1 MCGIAGVWRL
11 GGGTEAML
19 QASVRAMTD
28 TIAHRGPDGEGQ
40 WVDGDAGIGL
50 GHRRLSII
58 DLSATGRQPMTSAD
72 GRFVIT
78 YNGEIYNYKEIAA
91 ELAMTFR
98 GTSDTEVLVEAI
110 ARFGIEGALRRANG
124 IFAFAA
130 FDTRTRTLHLARD
143 RIGVKP
149 LYWMRQNEV
158 VAFASELKALRAV
171 GDLRFVIDRAAAADY
186 FRYAYVPAPRTIY
199 DGVAKLAPGERLEV
213 TAHHTKSFRYW
224 DVAEAA
230 LAGQSNQDQRPM
242 AEICDDLHALLAD
255 AVKRQMVSDVPIGAF
270 LSGGIDSST
279 VVALMRLNGP
289 VKTFSIGFREKSY
302 DEAED
307 AGAVARHLG
316 TEHVEHIFSS
326 AEAHAV
332 IPLMAAVYDEP
343 FADSSQLPTYLVSR
357 LAREQV
363 TVALSGDGGDEIFG
377 GYTRY
382 QGIDKAWCI
391 ARCFPRAVRRGAASA
406 IGLLSSEA
414 WDTIGAVLPSRL
426 RPAFFGDKVIKAAG
440 LLEADGP
447 IAMYQRLIAQWAE
460 SGRNNSAAVAE
471 AEVIAQKHA
480 DMRGLDVTSSLRLL
494 DMLGYLPNDIL
505 TKVDRASMAVG
516 LEVRVPILDHRVVE
530 YAWRLPSSR
539 LIGNGKGKL
548 PLRNILD
555 KYVPRNL
562 TERPKMGFGVPIGE
576 WLRGPLRD
584 WSGDLLSSE
593 TLRTDGLLDSKV
605 VRARLDEH
613 LSGKRNWQY
622 ALWTVLQFQAWRAAY
637 PGSLF

>member
-1 MCGIAGVWRL
+1 MCGIAGVWHI
-11 GGGTEAML
+11 GGATQSSL

-28 TIAHRGPDGEGQ
+28 TIVHRGPDGEGQ
-40 WVDGDAGIGL
+40 WVDGEAGIGL
-50 GHRRLSII
+50 GHRRLSIL
-58 DLSATGRQPMTSAD
+58 DLSPTGTQPMTSAD

-91 ELAMTFR
+91 ELAMSFR
-98 GTSDTEVLVEAI
+98 GSSDTEVLVEAI
-110 ARFGIEGALRRANG
+110 ARFGIDGALRRANG

-143 RIGVKP
+143 RLGVKP
-149 LYWMRQNEV
+149 LYWMRQNDV

-186 FRYAYVPAPRTIY
+186 FWYAYVPAPRTIY

-213 TAHHTKSFRYW
+213 TAGDIRTFRYW
-224 DVAEAA
+224 DVADVA
-230 LAGQSNQDQRPM
+230 LAGQSNQDQRPLP
-242 AEICDDLHALLAD
+242 EICDELDALLAD

-279 VVALMRLNGP
+279 VVSLMRLNGP

-316 TEHVEHIFSS
+316 TEHVEHIFSP
-326 AEAHAV
+326 AEAQAV
-332 IPLMAAVYDEP
+332 IPLLADVYDEP

-357 LAREQV
+357 LARQQV
-363 TVALSGDGGDEIFG
+363 TVALSGDGGDETFG

-382 QGIDKAWCI
+382 QGIDKAWRV
-391 ARCFPRAVRRGAASA
+391 ASRFPRTVRRGAASA

-414 WDTIGAVLPSRL
+414 WDTIGSVLPSRL
-426 RPAFFGDKVIKAAG
+426 RPAFFGDKIIKAAG

-447 IAMYQRLIAQWAE
+447 VAMYQRLIAQWSE
-460 SGRNNSAAVAE
+460 PGRRAAVAGAE
-471 AEVIAQKHA
+471 AIVQKHA
-480 DMRGLDVTSSLRLL
+480 DMRSLDVTSALRLL
-494 DMLGYLPNDIL
+494 DMLSYLPNDIL

-516 LEVRVPILDHRVVE
+516 LEVRVPILDHRIVE

-548 PLRNILD
+548 PLRAVLD
-555 KYVPRNL
+555 KYVPRSL
-562 TERPKMGFGVPIGE
+562 TERPKKGFGVPIGE
-576 WLRGPLRD
+576 WLRGPLCD
-584 WSGDLLSSE
+584 WSGDLLSSD

-605 VRARLDEH
+605 VRARFDEH

-637 PGSLF
+637 PGSL